1 MRPSNNTQDIDY
13 DVVIVGAGISGV
25 NFAYRLQER
34 NPNLTYCILEARHE
48 IGGTWSLFQ
57 YPGIRSDSDLHTFG
71 FGWRPWR
78 EKEPIAQGSMISNY
92 IKESAEQEKI
102 DRRIKFFH
110 RVDKISW
117 STASKAW
124 TLDITLNNP
133 GSAKKV
139 LRTRF
144 IMLGTGYY
152 DYETPMHAKIPGIAD
167 FQGTV
172 VHPQFWPKD
181 LDYSGKDIVIIG
193 SGATAVT
200 LLPALAG
207 KASHVTML
215 QRSPTY
221 IIPMPK
227 ENVVDRTIRFIFP
240 HFLAFAMIRFK
251 WILMSLLLVTY
262 CQWFPNHARKSFLKK
277 MKREL
282 PQGTSLDPDF
292 TPSYDPWDQRLCVCP
307 DGDFYTC
314 LRSGKGSVKTGVIDR
329 VTQAA
334 IRLKSGDELNPDIIV
349 TATGLKMSLA
359 GGIEIIVDGE
369 PYRVADHFMW
379 KGAMLADLP
388 NLVLAIGYVDASW
401 TLGADATAQLACRLL
416 NTMKRDSVSMI
427 VPRCSDEEK
436 KGMSETPFLYL
447 KSTYVQRAKSVL
459 PKAGDRP
466 PWQRRSYYWKDMLTS
481 RWGDIWAGMEWSK

>member
-1 MRPSNNTQDIDY
+1 
-13 DVVIVGAGISGV
+13 
-25 NFAYRLQER
+25 
-34 NPNLTYCILEARHE
+34 
-48 IGGTWSLFQ
+48 
-57 YPGIRSDSDLHTFG
+57 
-71 FGWRPWR
+71 
-78 EKEPIAQGSMISNY
+78 MISNY

-110 RVDKISW
+110 RVDRISW

-124 TLDITLNNP
+124 TLDIIMKNA

-152 DYETPMHAKIPGIAD
+152 DYKTPMHADIPGIAD

-172 VHPQFWPKD
+172 VHPQFWPTD

-200 LLPALAG
+200 MLPALAG

-227 ENVVDRTIRFIFP
+227 ENVVDRTIEFIFP

-262 CQWFPNHARKSFLKK
+262 CQWFPHHARKSFLKRIK
-277 MKREL
+277 QEL

-292 TPSYDPWDQRLCVCP
+292 TPSYNPWDQRLCVCP

-349 TATGLKMSLA
+349 TATGLKMALA

-379 KGAMLADLP
+379 RGAMLADLP

-427 VPRCSDEEK
+427 VPRRSDEEK
-436 KGMSETPFLYL
+436 KGMRETPILYL

-459 PKAGDRP
+459 PKAGDRS
-466 PWQRRSYYWKDMLTS
+466 PWQRRSYYWKDMLTT

>member
-71 FGWRPWR
+71 FEWRPWR
-78 EKEPIAQGSMISNY
+78 EKEIIAQGSMISNY

-110 RVDKISW
+110 RVDRISW

-124 TLDITLNNP
+124 TLDITMNNP

-152 DYETPMHAKIPGIAD
+152 DYKTPMHAEIPRIAD

-221 IIPMPK
+221 ILPIPK
-227 ENVVDRTIRFIFP
+227 ENVIDRAIRFIFP
-240 HFLAFAMIRFK
+240 RFLAFAMIRFK

-282 PQGTSLDPDF
+282 PQGMSLDPDF
-292 TPSYDPWDQRLCVCP
+292 TPAYNPWDQRLCVCP

-314 LRSGKGSVKTGVIDR
+314 LRSGKGSVKTGIIDT
-329 VTQAA
+329 VTKAA
-334 IRLKSGDELNPDIIV
+334 IRLKSGEELNPDIIV
-349 TATGLKMSLA
+349 TATGLKMALA
-359 GGIEIIVDGE
+359 GGIEVIVDGE

-436 KGMSETPFLYL
+436 KGMRETPSLYL
-447 KSTYVQRAKSVL
+447 RSTYVQRAKSVL
-459 PKAGDRP
+459 PKTGDRP
-466 PWQRRSYYWKDMLTS
+466 PWQRRSYYWKDMLTA